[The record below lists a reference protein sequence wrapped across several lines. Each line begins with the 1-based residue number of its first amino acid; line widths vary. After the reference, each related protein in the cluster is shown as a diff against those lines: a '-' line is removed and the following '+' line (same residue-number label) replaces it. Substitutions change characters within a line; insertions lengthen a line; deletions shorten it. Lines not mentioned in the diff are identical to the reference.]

1 MRGFFLRLLGY
12 NKMMKNNYLLVLAI
26 LLIYG
31 SQSVSAVDLRP
42 LNVQNARMDLENKNE
57 LRVNFD
63 WIHEGIDAGGLGNLN
78 INSFTLPRINYKR
91 TFNTKIPT
99 RIGASAGLG
108 YNRLS
113 VNDIFGIDGLDGSG
127 DRFGFQNIGLSLEA
141 GVIQKENIAVALYI
155 NQHFPTVNSDLLGLP
170 VLSNSLPVYGTN
182 AYGFQSGSEIELH
195 LGKNL
200 AMYSDLAYRFDKHEL
215 IDFMHSFVYFNEAVL
230 SLGDKKN
237 YGLSLGVLG
246 NTFYG
251 DVSYTDLRLTPG
263 LILGL
268 GDENQ
273 HQLRIGMPIGL
284 NETSPDIGVQASYF
298 SSF

>member
-1 MRGFFLRLLGY
+1 MKKNFILILAVLFF
-12 NKMMKNNYLLVLAI
+12 
-26 LLIYG
+26 YG
-31 SQSVSAVDLRP
+31 TLSVSAVELRP

-63 WIHEGIDAGGLGNLN
+63 WIHEGREFAGTDVG

-99 RIGASAGLG
+99 RIGASVGLG

-113 VNDIFGIDGLDGSG
+113 LNNILGINDFSG
-127 DRFGFQNIGLSLEA
+127 NTDTFGFQNIGLSLEA
-141 GVIQKENIAVALYI
+141 GLIQKKDIALAVYI
-155 NQHFPTVNSDLLGLP
+155 NQHFPTVNNDLLGLP
-170 VLSNSLPVYGTN
+170 ALSNSLPVSGTN
-182 AYGFQSGSEIELH
+182 AYGFQSGTEIQFN
-195 LGKNL
+195 LGNNL
-200 AMYSDLAYRFDKHEL
+200 TIYSDLAYRFDKHEL

-230 SLGDKKN
+230 SLGDQKN
-237 YGLSLGVLG
+237 YGLSLGILG
-246 NTFYG
+246 NTLYG
-251 DVSYTDLRLTPG
+251 DVSYTDLRLAPG

-273 HQLRIGMPIGL
+273 HQLRVGMPIGL

>member
-1 MRGFFLRLLGY
+1 MKKNFILILAVMFFYETL
-12 NKMMKNNYLLVLAI
+12 
-26 LLIYG
+26 
-31 SQSVSAVDLRP
+31 SVSAVELRP

-63 WIHEGIDAGGLGNLN
+63 WIHEGIEVGGADFS

-113 VNDIFGIDGLDGSG
+113 IDVDNILGIDDFNGGTG
-127 DRFGFQNIGLSLEA
+127 RFGFQNIGLSLEA

-155 NQHFPTVNSDLLGLP
+155 NQHFPTVNSDILGLP
-170 VLSNSLPVYGTN
+170 FLSNSLPVYGTN
-182 AYGFQSGSEIELH
+182 AYGFQSGSEIQFN

-200 AMYSDLAYRFDKHEL
+200 TIYSDLAYRFDKHEL
-215 IDFMHSFVYFNEAVL
+215 IDFIHSFVYFNEAVL

-237 YGLSLGVLG
+237 YGLSLGVMG

-251 DVSYTDLRLTPG
+251 DVSYTDLRLAPG

-273 HQLRIGMPIGL
+273 HQFRVGMPIGL
-284 NETSPDIGVQASYF
+284 NETTPDIGVQASYF